1 VAVAGCTGCVTS
13 GLQTF
18 TSRGVIRSAQTRR
31 TYRRKAVRLTGTP
44 VVRVSRSHTVATWL
58 VRKPSRISSRYQSK
72 SPHLADCRTGSTR
85 VGRALFTNS
94 IHQVASDHPLA
105 WLEPGSLAHA
115 DVLPKGC
122 GTSPGS
128 GRSGGSPPGVPM
140 REHLRDLGHAGL
152 PPRHPDAS
160 SDESGHRED

>member
-1 VAVAGCTGCVTS
+1 MAVAGCTGCVTS
-13 GLQTF
+13 GLQTL
-18 TSRGVIRSAQTRR
+18 TSREVIRFAQTRR

-94 IHQVASDHPLA
+94 IHQVASDHP
-105 WLEPGSLAHA
+105 WPGSNPA
-115 DVLPKGC
+115 P
-122 GTSPGS
+122 S
-128 GRSGGSPPGVPM
+128 PM
-140 REHLRDLGHAGL
+140 RMYFRTGLRYFARLRPIWRIPARRPHA
-152 PPRHPDAS
+152 
-160 SDESGHRED
+160 